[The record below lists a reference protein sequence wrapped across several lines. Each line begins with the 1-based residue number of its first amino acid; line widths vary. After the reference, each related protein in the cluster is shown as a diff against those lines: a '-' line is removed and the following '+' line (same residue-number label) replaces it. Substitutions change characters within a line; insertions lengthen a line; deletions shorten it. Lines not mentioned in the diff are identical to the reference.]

1 MVFMY
6 CNWNYLSTLYQHK
19 KYFILNHVNNC
30 AHFWKFLTLIRCN
43 GNPVREHLLTDTYD
57 ACLNQCKS
65 HSSECSWITYDEK
78 TKFCQLFEE
87 CDPPNLKRKLI
98 QKDWHVLAS
107 ERDCPS
113 EPDCYFKGKC
123 QVYSLHI
130 YQI

>member
-1 MVFMY
+1 M
-6 CNWNYLSTLYQHK
+6 
-19 KYFILNHVNNC
+19 
-30 AHFWKFLTLIRCN
+30 
-43 GNPVREHLLTDTYD
+43 TDTYD

-65 HSSECSWITYDEK
+65 HGSECSWITYDEK

-87 CDPPNLKRKLI
+87 CDPPNLKKKLI

-107 ERDCPS
+107 ERDCPA

-123 QVYSLHI
+123 QVCSLHI